1 MEEAGSGQQIL
12 IRVAGLAILRAPYR
26 GTEVLVDF
34 ADHLCRG
41 MCSSV
46 VIVTGGGRGLVALPT
61 WVLAVQAEEWID
73 AGCFRCLVVGRKFG
87 KRQPRR
93 PIAL

>member
-1 MEEAGSGQQIL
+1 MEEAGSGQPIL

-46 VIVTGGGRGLVALPT
+46 VIVTGGGRG
-61 WVLAVQAEEWID
+61 
-73 AGCFRCLVVGRKFG
+73 
-87 KRQPRR
+87 
-93 PIAL
+93 